1 MALWYIAV
9 SLILVAILVALASVA
24 SLIFV
29 FCFRHHAGPMACD
42 YCKYFIQL
50 ICKVMKGITFQL
62 LVQGVLALCEFPY
75 CKFSYCGFSKLS
87 RSLAKDLAN
96 AILWTICF
104 VNASIC

>member
-42 YCKYFIQL
+42 YCKYFIKL
-50 ICKVMKGITFQL
+50 ICKVMNGSTSQLVSSIHSLHITVF
-62 LVQGVLALCEFPY
+62 EI
-75 CKFSYCGFSKLS
+75 
-87 RSLAKDLAN
+87 
-96 AILWTICF
+96 ILKTNGLNWPDY
-104 VNASIC
+104 

>member
-42 YCKYFIQL
+42 YCKYFIKL
-50 ICKVMKGITFQL
+50 ICKGMNGSTSQL
-62 LVQGVLALCEFPY
+62 VVYTPY
-75 CKFSYCGFSKLS
+75 ILGYLKSFRKKIL
-87 RSLAKDLAN
+87 DLN
-96 AILWTICF
+96 WPDY
-104 VNASIC
+104 